1 MKVKVK
7 LLGILS
13 FRYPALSKFQYIEL
27 EERKT
32 IKDLRER
39 LGLSGEVCFVSVNGK
54 VVGEGHEL
62 EEGDEVIFIPA
73 ASGG

>member
-13 FRYPALSKFQYIEL
+13 LRCPAFSRFQCLEL
-27 EERKT
+27 EEKKT
-32 IKDLRER
+32 VGDLREY
-39 LGLSGEVCFVSVNGK
+39 LGLTGEVCFVSVNGK
-54 VVGEGHEL
+54 VVEEGHEL
-62 EEGDEVIFIPA
+62 AEGDEVIFIPA